1 MNRNLRLVWAADA
14 TSIFGTAIYT
24 LVLTL
29 LSFEYTDSVFG
40 AGAILFTSII
50 PYFFIGI
57 FAGVIS
63 DRVDRKK
70 LMIFC
75 DIGRG
80 ILSVSIPIAYDLNV
94 LTIHQI
100 VIVSL
105 LITSLRAFF
114 HPASQASV
122 PLLVD
127 DMKDLNKVN
136 SYIGSTQNLGMM
148 LGPTL
153 GGILLLFDFNVSQLL
168 YIDSATYF
176 LSALLIFFIRF
187 PKAEQDILGE
197 KIAILKDAWNGIK
210 FISFHNK
217 AIAIIM
223 IAFATQLLVGVGVT
237 QLGIPKV
244 LSSIDMSSD
253 SMFGYVLSTIALSS
267 AVSSFWLATRKVKRP
282 VIWIFVGY
290 GVRGIAF
297 FLLGFMNGIEGILI
311 AAIIIGF
318 GSTISGTTMTTLL
331 QVRTPNKMLGKVMA
345 VRSSIGNIADAFA
358 YLIVGSIL
366 SVSSLFVSFT
376 IIAFYVFATIGL
388 LSYFWYRTVSRPA
401 SQEIVYDSSTISK

>member
-1 MNRNLRLVWAADA
+1 MNRNIKLLWAADA

-24 LVLTL
+24 LALTL

-70 LMIFC
+70 LMILS
-75 DIGRG
+75 DILRG
-80 ILSVSIPIAYDLNV
+80 ILSISIPIAYDLNI
-94 LTIHQI
+94 LTIQQI
-100 VIVSL
+100 VIVSF
-105 LITSLRAFF
+105 LITTLRAFF
-114 HPASQASV
+114 HPANQASV

-153 GGILLLFDFNVSQLL
+153 GGILLIFNFNVSQLL
-168 YIDSATYF
+168 YIDSLTYF
-176 LSALLIFFIRF
+176 LSALFIYFIKF
-187 PKAEQDILGE
+187 PETKNDSGSHKTSILT
-197 KIAILKDAWNGIK
+197 DAWNGIK
-210 FISFHNK
+210 FISIENK
-217 AIAIIM
+217 PIAIIM

-237 QLGIPKV
+237 QLGIPKI
-244 LSSIDMSSD
+244 LSAIDISSD
-253 SMFGYVLSTIALSS
+253 SMFGYVLSVIALASTIA
-267 AVSSFWLATRKVKRP
+267 SFWLASRKVKRP
-282 VIWIFVGY
+282 VIWIFTGY
-290 GVRGIAF
+290 GIRGIAF
-297 FLLGFMNGIEGILI
+297 FLLGIASGIESIII
-311 AAIIIGF
+311 AAVIIGF

-331 QVRTPNKMLGKVMA
+331 QVMTPNNMLGKVMA

-358 YLIVGSIL
+358 FLIVGGIL
-366 SVSSLFVSFT
+366 SASSLFVAFT
-376 IIAFYVFATIGL
+376 IIAIYVFATTGL
-388 LSYFWYRTVSRPA
+388 LSYFWYRSINKKSSPQA
-401 SQEIVYDSSTISK
+401 VYESTHF